1 MLPQLIIGREGAG
14 MTALQGLRRAALAEG
29 TTLVLLVLVAVPLK
43 HLAGW
48 PLAVQVMGPVHGLA
62 FLAWTWALIAS
73 APVAG
78 WRPLELAQLLGG
90 AVVPFGALINDRL
103 IRRRAAEI
111 AA

>member
-1 MLPQLIIGREGAG
+1 MIQAQGKA
-14 MTALQGLRRAALAEG
+14 ALQGLRRAALAEG
-29 TTLVLLVLVAVPLK
+29 TTLVLLILVAVPLK

-62 FLAWTWALIAS
+62 FLAWVWALVAS
-73 APVAG
+73 APLAR

-90 AVVPFGALINDRL
+90 AVVPFGALVNDRL
-103 IRRRAAEI
+103 IRRKAAEI